1 LGAIATP
8 FAVAFVDTA
17 GRMHRM
23 LLADAEPIS
32 HANTLGLTVAI
43 PIAEPDI
50 DAARQHDI

>member
-1 LGAIATP
+1 LGAIAIP

>member
-1 LGAIATP
+1 LGAIAIP

-23 LLADAEPIS
+23 LLADADAEPIS

-43 PIAEPDI
+43 PIPIAEPDI
-50 DAARQHDI
+50 DAAR